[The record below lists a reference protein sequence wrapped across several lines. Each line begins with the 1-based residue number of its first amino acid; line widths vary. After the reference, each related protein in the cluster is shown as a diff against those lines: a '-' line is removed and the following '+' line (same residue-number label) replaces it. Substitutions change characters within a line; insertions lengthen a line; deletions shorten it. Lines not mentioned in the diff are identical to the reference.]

1 MKAAGCYHS
10 FDSCFFNTN
19 LSNYSNSMKA
29 AGCYHSF
36 DSCFFQHESFE
47 LY

>member
-1 MKAAGCYHS
+1 MKVAGCYHS
-10 FDSCFFNTN
+10 FDSLFFNTN
-19 LSNYSNSMKA
+19 LPNYSNSMKA

-36 DSCFFQHESFE
+36 DSFFQHESFE